1 MADDLTAQINQHLL
15 RFHAGDQASRAWLLE
30 HTYQRL
36 EQLARRMLHG
46 GFTRVE
52 SFEQTG
58 DVIQEAYLRLLKNW
72 DSFLRTPDGS
82 AVTSAGVYLMHAS
95 RLIREVLIDL
105 ARHHHGRNGGRPLAL
120 SLNVDQSG
128 AGIDPANDTYQ
139 PDTLALFSEFHEAVV
154 QLPKKLREV
163 VDLRWYQGLSH
174 QEIAELLGLGESTVR
189 KYWVEAR
196 LKLMDHF
203 QGSPFNWSIFE

>member
-1 MADDLTAQINQHLL
+1 MTDDCTAQINHHLL
-15 RFHAGDQASRAWLLE
+15 QFHAGDEQSRAWLLE
-30 HTYQRL
+30 HTYHRL

-52 SFEQTG
+52 PFEQTG

-72 DSFLRTPDGS
+72 DAFLRSPDGA
-82 AVTSAGVYLMHAS
+82 AVTTAGVYLMHAS

-105 ARHHHGRNGGRPLAL
+105 ARHHHGRSGQRPQAL
-120 SLNVDQSG
+120 SLNIDHSG
-128 AGIDPANDTYQ
+128 PAIDPTNDTYQ
-139 PDTLALFSEFHEAVV
+139 PDRLALFSDFHDSVR
-154 QLPKKLREV
+154 QLPQHLRDV

-174 QEIAELLGLGESTVR
+174 QETADLLGLGESTVR

-203 QGSPFNWSIFE
+203 QGSPFNWTIFE

>member
-1 MADDLTAQINQHLL
+1 MTEDCTAQINHHLL
-15 RFHAGDQASRAWLLE
+15 RFHAGDEQSRAWLLE
-30 HTYQRL
+30 HTYHRL
-36 EQLARRMLHG
+36 EHLAGRMLHG

-52 SFEQTG
+52 PFEQTG

-72 DSFLRTPDGS
+72 DAFLCSPDGS

-105 ARHHHGRNGGRPLAL
+105 ARHHHGRSGQRPQVL
-120 SLNVDQSG
+120 SLNVDRSG
-128 AGIDPANDTYQ
+128 LAIDPANDTYR
-139 PDTLALFSEFHEAVV
+139 PDTLALFSEFHEAVK
-154 QLPKKLREV
+154 QLPQHLRDV
-163 VDLRWYQGLSH
+163 VDMRWYQGLSH
-174 QEIAELLGLGESTVR
+174 QETADLLGLGESTVR